1 MSSIWMMTMGFLS
14 REPPS
19 WHDLTLHRYLGHFMA
34 ARNKV
39 PERKL
44 SVNSFFCTN
53 YEILPGENLGDTTMR
68 DSEGSADITGPDS
81 LVSHLHNPLSH
92 NVRKRSTV
100 DKNSSK
106 LIHSTVAWKMDKVK
120 HYYAHDFPF
129 EHSNV
134 TMSGPSFQRMS
145 QHSFYYSG
153 NATLVVFP
161 SPQQLS
167 FLLPGL
173 LSLIHFDLL
182 SRSQHRAPLAAPLDT
197 QDIPQVTGDRDGI
210 QDDEDAIN
218 LTLSRK

>member
-1 MSSIWMMTMGFLS
+1 
-14 REPPS
+14 
-19 WHDLTLHRYLGHFMA
+19 
-34 ARNKV
+34 
-39 PERKL
+39 
-44 SVNSFFCTN
+44 
-53 YEILPGENLGDTTMR
+53 
-68 DSEGSADITGPDS
+68 
-81 LVSHLHNPLSH
+81 
-92 NVRKRSTV
+92 
-100 DKNSSK
+100 
-106 LIHSTVAWKMDKVK
+106 MDKVK

-161 SPQQLS
+161 PPQQLS

-182 SRSQHRAPLAAPLDT
+182 SRSQHWAPLAAPLDT